1 LIELLTDPY
10 YNKFAAETIG
20 EIKKIME
27 VKKMRNQKGKVNI
40 SSILIIAILVYGAFA
55 AFKIISSKITKAQ
68 IKNEIIDKFGYIRGP
83 DFTPEKGEQVIREI
97 LIEHNLYSEDV
108 SGGEENEYE
117 NESGDEDVNV
127 ENYGTRIA
135 VEIRQKGS
143 KIWFAVEYI
152 DEINLLFF
160 KTKARYYFEDEMF
173 NYN

>member
-1 LIELLTDPY
+1 
-10 YNKFAAETIG
+10 
-20 EIKKIME
+20 
-27 VKKMRNQKGKVNI
+27 MRNQKGKVNI

-55 AFKIISSKITKAQ
+55 AFKIISSRITKAQ

-83 DFTPEKGEQVIREI
+83 DFTPEKGEEVIREI

-117 NESGDEDVNV
+117 SGDEDVNV
-127 ENYGTRIA
+127 EYYGTIID

-152 DEINLLFF
+152 DEINLLLF